1 MMSDF
6 FKCFS
11 KKSIGTV
18 SQHDCP
24 SCKKNSYWELCT
36 LTIWFSLFGLPLIPY
51 KKSFGFVCDKCD
63 NLVELSEEEFISI
76 KTQLSQTTHR
86 DEPEKIKYLNKNS
99 LQINYLKTLE
109 SYK

>member
-1 MMSDF
+1 MMSNF

-11 KKSIGTV
+11 KKSLGTV

-36 LTIWFSLFGLPLIPY
+36 LTIWFSIFGLPLIPY
-51 KKSFGFVCDKCD
+51 KKSYGLVCDKCSH
-63 NLVELSEEEFISI
+63 LVELTEDEFKSI
-76 KTQLSQTTHR
+76 KTQLSSNAR
-86 DEPEKIKYLNKNS
+86 RSEPEKIKYLNKNP

-109 SYK
+109 SFK